1 MKTMEK
7 YDVVVIG
14 GGPAG
19 LAAAVSARKNG
30 AESVLVIERDP
41 YMGGV
46 LNQCVHD
53 GFGLQYFGKSLTGP
67 EYAALFLKKAGEAGA
82 ELLCDAMVT
91 GLSPDRVITVVTN
104 QGVRVIKAR
113 AVVLAMGCRERT
125 RGAIS
130 IPGTRPAGVFTA
142 GVAQYLMN
150 LRNIRIGSEAVIL
163 GSGDIGLI
171 MARRLTLE
179 GIHVQ
184 CVLEKMP
191 YCNGLPR
198 NVVQCLDDFGIPM
211 YLSETVT
218 DIIGKKHIEKVYTA
232 KVGADGAFI
241 EGTGR
246 EFNCDLLLLS
256 VGLIPENELSESC
269 GIALSPVTNGAVV
282 NNHLETSVPGIFACG
297 NALHVHDL
305 VDGVSE
311 EAENA
316 GKWAA
321 RYEEKPGAEAI
332 EVRAGEGVRYVL
344 PQRILPET
352 KSVLRFRVKE
362 PARNVRVTA
371 RIGGRTIYERKERS
385 VCPSVMLSL
394 ETPVIADSGNETLE
408 VRVSSD

>member
-67 EYAALFLKKAGEAGA
+67 EYAALFLKKAGETGA

-150 LRNIRIGSEAVIL
+150 FRNIRIGSEAVIL

-218 DIIGKKHIEKVYTA
+218 DIIGKKHIEKGYTA
-232 KVGADGAFI
+232 KVGADGSASVSI
-241 EGTGR
+241 SR
-246 EFNCDLLLLS
+246 ES
-256 VGLIPENELSESC
+256 
-269 GIALSPVTNGAVV
+269 
-282 NNHLETSVPGIFACG
+282 
-297 NALHVHDL
+297 
-305 VDGVSE
+305 
-311 EAENA
+311 
-316 GKWAA
+316 
-321 RYEEKPGAEAI
+321 
-332 EVRAGEGVRYVL
+332 
-344 PQRILPET
+344 
-352 KSVLRFRVKE
+352 
-362 PARNVRVTA
+362 
-371 RIGGRTIYERKERS
+371 
-385 VCPSVMLSL
+385 
-394 ETPVIADSGNETLE
+394 
-408 VRVSSD
+408 

>member
-67 EYAALFLKKAGEAGA
+67 EYAALFLKKAGETGA

-142 GVAQYLMN
+142 GVAQYL
-150 LRNIRIGSEAVIL
+150 
-163 GSGDIGLI
+163 
-171 MARRLTLE
+171 
-179 GIHVQ
+179 
-184 CVLEKMP
+184 
-191 YCNGLPR
+191 
-198 NVVQCLDDFGIPM
+198 
-211 YLSETVT
+211 
-218 DIIGKKHIEKVYTA
+218 
-232 KVGADGAFI
+232 
-241 EGTGR
+241 
-246 EFNCDLLLLS
+246 
-256 VGLIPENELSESC
+256 
-269 GIALSPVTNGAVV
+269 
-282 NNHLETSVPGIFACG
+282 
-297 NALHVHDL
+297 
-305 VDGVSE
+305 
-311 EAENA
+311 
-316 GKWAA
+316 
-321 RYEEKPGAEAI
+321 
-332 EVRAGEGVRYVL
+332 
-344 PQRILPET
+344 
-352 KSVLRFRVKE
+352 
-362 PARNVRVTA
+362 
-371 RIGGRTIYERKERS
+371 
-385 VCPSVMLSL
+385 
-394 ETPVIADSGNETLE
+394 
-408 VRVSSD
+408 